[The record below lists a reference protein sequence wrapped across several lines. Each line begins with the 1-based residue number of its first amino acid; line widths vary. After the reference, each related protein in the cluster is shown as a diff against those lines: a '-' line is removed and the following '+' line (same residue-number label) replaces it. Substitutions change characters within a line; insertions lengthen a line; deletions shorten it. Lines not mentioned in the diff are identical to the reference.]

1 VAVLAGLVT
10 AYGVIMGRYEMIE
23 EPAAFT
29 LLCGGLSGAFLAL
42 CLGVWAMVSTW
53 VRVVRGFR
61 YAAGATV
68 LSLALLAVPTSF
80 QVPGLARPAIHDIS
94 TDLSDPPLF
103 TVSALTRP
111 DWANDI
117 TPAPP
122 DSDIAAAQRE
132 AYPEIVPLVLDMQP
146 EEGFDFAGRAAREL
160 GWEVTARLAPPLP
173 DVEGQIEAVART
185 DILRFADDVVIRVRP
200 HEDGTRFDVRSVSRF
215 GRSDLGRNGARIR
228 QVLDLIELYS
238 EE

>member
-80 QVPGLARPAIHDIS
+80 LAPG
-94 TDLSDPPLF
+94 
-103 TVSALTRP
+103 
-111 DWANDI
+111 
-117 TPAPP
+117 
-122 DSDIAAAQRE
+122 
-132 AYPEIVPLVLDMQP
+132 
-146 EEGFDFAGRAAREL
+146 
-160 GWEVTARLAPPLP
+160 LAPPLP